1 MSAVRALLALAGLS
15 LGAYG
20 AVLLY
25 DNPQVI
31 LVRIA
36 IWAAAGVLLHDF
48 VFAPV
53 CAALGWAGRRVLPPR
68 LRVPVGVA
76 ALCVVVLGVLAVPVY
91 DKPGRR
97 PDNATVLDR
106 DYHHG
111 LVLALAA
118 VVLLLLWYLL
128 ASRLLPVGQD
138 EMVEQQRPRGVQ
150 RQPPTV

>member
-1 MSAVRALLALAGLS
+1 MSAVRTLLALAGLS

-25 DNPQVI
+25 DNPPVI

-36 IWAAAGVLLHDF
+36 VWAAAGVLLHDF

-53 CAALGWAGRRVLPPR
+53 CAAMGWAAGRVLPRR
-68 LRVPVGVA
+68 LQVPIGVA
-76 ALCVVVLGVLAVPVY
+76 ALCVLVLGLLAVPVY
-91 DKPGRR
+91 DKPGQR

-111 LVLALAA
+111 LLLAVAA
-118 VVLLLLWYLL
+118 VVMVFLWYLL

-138 EMVEQQRPRGVQ
+138 DMVEQQRTRRVE
-150 RQPPTV
+150 RQPPPV

>member
-1 MSAVRALLALAGLS
+1 MSAARALLVLAGLS

-20 AVLLY
+20 ALLLY
-25 DNPQVI
+25 DNPPVI
-31 LVRIA
+31 LIRIA

-48 VFAPV
+48 VFAPF
-53 CAALGWAGRRVLPPR
+53 CAALGWAGHRVLPRR

-111 LVLALAA
+111 LLLAVAA
-118 VVLLLLWYLL
+118 VTLVLLWYLL

-138 EMVEQQRPRGVQ
+138 EMVEQQRTRGVE